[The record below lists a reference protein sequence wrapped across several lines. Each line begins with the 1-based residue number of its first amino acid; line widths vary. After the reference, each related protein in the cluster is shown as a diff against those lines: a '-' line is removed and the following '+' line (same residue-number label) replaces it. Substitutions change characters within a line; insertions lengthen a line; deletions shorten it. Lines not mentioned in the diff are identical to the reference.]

1 MADINIEIEK
11 DVEITDETI
20 DEITNGKG
28 DDE

>member
-1 MADINIEIEK
+1 MADIDIEIER